1 MDNVDKLSLKEEVFN
16 AISHGIGA
24 LMSISALVLLVVFS
38 AIKGDAWHIVST
50 AIYGTT
56 LIILYF
62 SSTLYHAIQKKKAKS
77 VFEIFDHA
85 SIYLLIAG
93 TYTPFALVTLRG
105 AVGWTIFGVIWALAV
120 FGVLFKI
127 FFIKKFNFLATIIYI
142 LMGWLIV
149 FAFGPLMKNLN
160 GNGLALLVWGGIAYT
175 AGTFFYLY
183 RKFKYHHLIWHFFV
197 LAGSILHF
205 FCIFFYVIPLAA

>member
-1 MDNVDKLSLKEEVFN
+1 MDNVEKFSIKEEVFN
-16 AISHGIGA
+16 AISHGVGA
-24 LMSISALVLLVVFS
+24 LLSISALVLLVVFS

-50 AIYGTT
+50 AIYGAT
-56 LIILYF
+56 LIILYL
-62 SSTLYHAIQKKKAKS
+62 SSTLYHAIQKKKAKA

-105 AVGWTIFGVIWALAV
+105 VTGWTIFGIIWGLAV
-120 FGVLFKI
+120 LGVLFKV

-149 FAFGPLMKNLN
+149 FAFGPLVQNLK

-205 FCIFFYVIPLAA
+205 FCIFFYVIPLAS

>member
-1 MDNVDKLSLKEEVFN
+1 M
-16 AISHGIGA
+16 
-24 LMSISALVLLVVFS
+24 VFS

-50 AIYGTT
+50 AIYGAT
-56 LIILYF
+56 LIILYL
-62 SSTLYHAIQKKKAKS
+62 SSTLYHAIQKKKAKA

-105 AVGWTIFGVIWALAV
+105 VTGWTIFGIIWGLAV
-120 FGVLFKI
+120 LGVLFKV

-149 FAFGPLMKNLN
+149 FAFGPLVQNLK

-205 FCIFFYVIPLAA
+205 FCIFFYVIPLAS